1 MTSASQGSSFLK
13 CHNCLPC
20 KTADETEKIL
30 LREEAKQAGIEA
42 SVQLESVNKRFMC
55 KLPLRGKPEDQLAA
69 SREGPGQ
76 AGPAVGE

>member
-1 MTSASQGSSFLK
+1 M
-13 CHNCLPC
+13 
-20 KTADETEKIL
+20 
-30 LREEAKQAGIEA
+30 LREEAKKAEIEA
-42 SVQLESVNKRFMC
+42 SVQLDSVNKRFTC